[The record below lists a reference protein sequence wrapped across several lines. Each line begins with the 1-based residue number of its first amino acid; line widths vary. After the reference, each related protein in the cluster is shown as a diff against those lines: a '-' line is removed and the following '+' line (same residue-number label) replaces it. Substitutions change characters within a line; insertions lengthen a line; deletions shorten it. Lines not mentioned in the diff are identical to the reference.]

1 MKVKDGFYLTAIGT
15 DFVIIA
21 STPETKKEFDGS
33 GRSSPTA
40 RARRNLP
47 MRLPPNT
54 AFHARYPKKTPPI
67 SLALSAPPD
76 SSRNNMDAS
85 MSYETLIAAAGSVV
99 IEPRGISML
108 PFLKEG
114 RDSVRLVSPTAAPCK
129 YDIVLYRVRDEYVL
143 HRIIGFD
150 GDNYI
155 ICGDNCRGWERG
167 HGRGDIIAV
176 VDEIYRNGKPEKPH
190 CLKNRIYERLWCS
203 SLLKRIVMKLRKNK
217 QNAEI

>member
-1 MKVKDGFYLTAIGT
+1 
-15 DFVIIA
+15 
-21 STPETKKEFDGS
+21 
-33 GRSSPTA
+33 
-40 RARRNLP
+40 
-47 MRLPPNT
+47 
-54 AFHARYPKKTPPI
+54 
-67 SLALSAPPD
+67 
-76 SSRNNMDAS
+76 

-114 RDSVRLVSPTAAPCK
+114 RDSVRLVSPTAAPRK

-167 HGRGDIIAV
+167 HRRGDIMKRQARETALPQKSNLRAPLVLVITKKNCY
-176 VDEIYRNGKPEKPH
+176 EIEK
-190 CLKNRIYERLWCS
+190 K
-203 SLLKRIVMKLRKNK
+203 
-217 QNAEI
+217 

>member
-1 MKVKDGFYLTAIGT
+1 MDENGLT
-15 DFVIIA
+15 
-21 STPETKKEFDGS
+21 P
-33 GRSSPTA
+33 
-40 RARRNLP
+40 
-47 MRLPPNT
+47 
-54 AFHARYPKKTPPI
+54 
-67 SLALSAPPD
+67 
-76 SSRNNMDAS
+76 
-85 MSYETLIAAAGSVV
+85 YEVLFTVVDSVV
-99 IEPRGISML
+99 IEPHGTSML

-114 RDSVRLVSPTAAPCK
+114 RDSVRLVSPAAAPQK
-129 YDIVLYRVRDEYVL
+129 YDIVLYRVGSEYVL

-203 SLLKRIVMKLRKNK
+203 SMLKRIVMRLK
-217 QNAEI
+217 AYI

>member
-1 MKVKDGFYLTAIGT
+1 MTAIGT

-21 STPETKKEFDGS
+21 STPEAKKVFDGM
-33 GRSSPTA
+33 
-40 RARRNLP
+40 L
-47 MRLPPNT
+47 RLN
-54 AFHARYPKKTPPI
+54 
-67 SLALSAPPD
+67 
-76 SSRNNMDAS
+76 
-85 MSYETLIAAAGSVV
+85 ET
-99 IEPRGISML
+99 
-108 PFLKEG
+108 
-114 RDSVRLVSPTAAPCK
+114 
-129 YDIVLYRVRDEYVL
+129 DEYVL

-203 SLLKRIVMKLRKNK
+203 SLLKRIIMKLKAQK
-217 QNAEI
+217 

>member
-1 MKVKDGFYLTAIGT
+1 
-15 DFVIIA
+15 
-21 STPETKKEFDGS
+21 
-33 GRSSPTA
+33 
-40 RARRNLP
+40 
-47 MRLPPNT
+47 
-54 AFHARYPKKTPPI
+54 
-67 SLALSAPPD
+67 
-76 SSRNNMDAS
+76 

-114 RDSVRLVSPTAAPCK
+114 RDSVRLVSPTAAPRK

-176 VDEIYRNGKPEKPH
+176 VDEIYRNGKPEKSNLRAP
-190 CLKNRIYERLWCS
+190 LVLFAAQKNSNEAE
-203 SLLKRIVMKLRKNK
+203 SLYVKC
-217 QNAEI
+217 

>member
-21 STPETKKEFDGS
+21 STPETKKEFDGMLRLNETGAFLWKKLADGVS
-33 GRSSPTA
+33 ETELADALGR
-40 RARRNLP
+40 RIRRFT
-47 MRLPPNT
+47 RSVRKRHRR
-54 AFHARYPKKTPPI
+54 F

-76 SSRNNMDAS
+76 SSRNNMDTS

-114 RDSVRLVSPTAAPCK
+114 RDSVRLVSPTAAPRK

-176 VDEIYRNGKPEKPH
+176 VDEIYRNGQARKTALPEKSH
-190 CLKNRIYERLWCS
+190 I
-203 SLLKRIVMKLRKNK
+203 
-217 QNAEI
+217 

>member
-1 MKVKDGFYLTAIGT
+1 
-15 DFVIIA
+15 
-21 STPETKKEFDGS
+21 
-33 GRSSPTA
+33 
-40 RARRNLP
+40 
-47 MRLPPNT
+47 
-54 AFHARYPKKTPPI
+54 
-67 SLALSAPPD
+67 
-76 SSRNNMDAS
+76 MDAS

-114 RDSVRLVSPTAAPCK
+114 RDSLRLVSPTAAPRK

-167 HGRGDIIAV
+167 HGRGG
-176 VDEIYRNGKPEKPH
+176 YNSR
-190 CLKNRIYERLWCS
+190 RR
-203 SLLKRIVMKLRKNK
+203 
-217 QNAEI
+217 

>member
-1 MKVKDGFYLTAIGT
+1 
-15 DFVIIA
+15 
-21 STPETKKEFDGS
+21 
-33 GRSSPTA
+33 
-40 RARRNLP
+40 
-47 MRLPPNT
+47 
-54 AFHARYPKKTPPI
+54 
-67 SLALSAPPD
+67 
-76 SSRNNMDAS
+76 MDTS

-114 RDSVRLVSPTAAPCK
+114 RDSVRLVSPTAAPRK

>member
-1 MKVKDGFYLTAIGT
+1 M
-15 DFVIIA
+15 
-21 STPETKKEFDGS
+21 
-33 GRSSPTA
+33 TA
-40 RARRNLP
+40 RPLP
-47 MRLPPNT
+47 EKAAAPIT
-54 AFHARYPKKTPPI
+54 A
-67 SLALSAPPD
+67 SA
-76 SSRNNMDAS
+76 SSRRSALRGRKS
-85 MSYETLIAAAGSVV
+85 CTAAYA
-99 IEPRGISML
+99 P
-108 PFLKEG
+108 
-114 RDSVRLVSPTAAPCK
+114 PTAAPRK

-203 SLLKRIVMKLRKNK
+203 SMLKRIVMKLK
-217 QNAEI
+217 AYM

>member
-1 MKVKDGFYLTAIGT
+1 
-15 DFVIIA
+15 
-21 STPETKKEFDGS
+21 
-33 GRSSPTA
+33 
-40 RARRNLP
+40 
-47 MRLPPNT
+47 
-54 AFHARYPKKTPPI
+54 
-67 SLALSAPPD
+67 
-76 SSRNNMDAS
+76 MDAS

-114 RDSVRLVSPTAAPCK
+114 RDSVRLVSPTAAPRK
-129 YDIVLYRVRDEYVL
+129 YDIVLYRVCDEYVL

-176 VDEIYRNGKPEKPH
+176 VDDIQKRQARKPH

-203 SLLKRIVMKLRKNK
+203 SLLKRIVMKLK
-217 QNAEI
+217 AYM

>member
-1 MKVKDGFYLTAIGT
+1 
-15 DFVIIA
+15 
-21 STPETKKEFDGS
+21 
-33 GRSSPTA
+33 
-40 RARRNLP
+40 
-47 MRLPPNT
+47 
-54 AFHARYPKKTPPI
+54 
-67 SLALSAPPD
+67 
-76 SSRNNMDAS
+76 

-114 RDSVRLVSPTAAPCK
+114 RDSVRLVRPTADPRK

-167 HGRGDIIAV
+167 QGRGDIIAV
-176 VDEIYRNGKPEKPH
+176 VDEIYRNGRTEKPH
-190 CLKNRIYERLWCS
+190 CLKNRIYEHIWCS
-203 SLLKRIVMKLRKNK
+203 SMLKRIVMKLRARKNK
-217 QNAEI
+217 IDN

>member
-1 MKVKDGFYLTAIGT
+1 
-15 DFVIIA
+15 
-21 STPETKKEFDGS
+21 
-33 GRSSPTA
+33 
-40 RARRNLP
+40 
-47 MRLPPNT
+47 
-54 AFHARYPKKTPPI
+54 
-67 SLALSAPPD
+67 
-76 SSRNNMDAS
+76 
-85 MSYETLIAAAGSVV
+85 MSYETLIAAAGSVI

-114 RDSVRLVSPTAAPCK
+114 RDSVRLVSPTAAPRK

-167 HGRGDIIAV
+167 YGRGDIIAV
-176 VDEIYRNGKPEKPH
+176 VDEIYRNGRTEKPH

>member
-1 MKVKDGFYLTAIGT
+1 
-15 DFVIIA
+15 
-21 STPETKKEFDGS
+21 
-33 GRSSPTA
+33 
-40 RARRNLP
+40 
-47 MRLPPNT
+47 
-54 AFHARYPKKTPPI
+54 
-67 SLALSAPPD
+67 
-76 SSRNNMDAS
+76 MDAS

-114 RDSVRLVSPTAAPCK
+114 RDSVRLVRPTAGPRK

-167 HGRGDIIAV
+167 QGRGDIIAV
-176 VDEIYRNGKPEKPH
+176 VDEIYRNGRTEKPH
-190 CLKNRIYERLWCS
+190 CLKNQIYEHIWCS
-203 SLLKRIVMKLRKNK
+203 SMLKRIVMKLRARKNK
-217 QNAEI
+217 IDN

>member
-1 MKVKDGFYLTAIGT
+1 
-15 DFVIIA
+15 
-21 STPETKKEFDGS
+21 
-33 GRSSPTA
+33 
-40 RARRNLP
+40 
-47 MRLPPNT
+47 
-54 AFHARYPKKTPPI
+54 
-67 SLALSAPPD
+67 
-76 SSRNNMDAS
+76 
-85 MSYETLIAAAGSVV
+85 MSYKTLIAAAGSVV

-108 PFLKEG
+108 PFLKEC
-114 RDSVRLVSPTAAPCK
+114 RDSVRLVCLSAAPRN
-129 YDIVLYRVRDEYVL
+129 YDFVLFRVCDLFVL
-143 HRIIGFD
+143 HGFIGFD

-176 VDEIYRNGKPEKPH
+176 VDEIYRNGRTEKPH

>member
-1 MKVKDGFYLTAIGT
+1 
-15 DFVIIA
+15 
-21 STPETKKEFDGS
+21 
-33 GRSSPTA
+33 
-40 RARRNLP
+40 
-47 MRLPPNT
+47 
-54 AFHARYPKKTPPI
+54 
-67 SLALSAPPD
+67 
-76 SSRNNMDAS
+76 

-114 RDSVRLVSPTAAPCK
+114 RDSVRLVSPTAAPRK

-167 HGRGDIIAV
+167 YGRGDIIAV
-176 VDEIYRNGKPEKPH
+176 VDEIYRNGRTEKPH

>member
-1 MKVKDGFYLTAIGT
+1 
-15 DFVIIA
+15 
-21 STPETKKEFDGS
+21 
-33 GRSSPTA
+33 
-40 RARRNLP
+40 
-47 MRLPPNT
+47 
-54 AFHARYPKKTPPI
+54 
-67 SLALSAPPD
+67 
-76 SSRNNMDAS
+76 MDAS

-114 RDSVRLVSPTAAPCK
+114 RDSVRLVSPTAAPRK

-155 ICGDNCRGWERG
+155 ICGD
-167 HGRGDIIAV
+167 IIAV

-190 CLKNRIYERLWCS
+190 CPKNRIYERLWCS

>member
-1 MKVKDGFYLTAIGT
+1 
-15 DFVIIA
+15 
-21 STPETKKEFDGS
+21 
-33 GRSSPTA
+33 
-40 RARRNLP
+40 
-47 MRLPPNT
+47 
-54 AFHARYPKKTPPI
+54 
-67 SLALSAPPD
+67 
-76 SSRNNMDAS
+76 

-114 RDSVRLVSPTAAPCK
+114 RDSVRLVSPTAAPRK

-176 VDEIYRNGKPEKPH
+176 VDEIYRNGRTEKPH

-217 QNAEI
+217 QHAEI